1 MHHPQLLNNFTDY
14 NRIIMDIPKFDQTFL
29 PILEVLRTGKVYK
42 TRELIEEVKAK
53 FYTALTD
60 DQLKQETKSGDLL
73 IDNRIAWGKS
83 YLKKGGYVF
92 FPQRGHVQIT
102 DKGKNHKADLS
113 VRELE
118 NESTLFEFYKQEKQS
133 ASVDNKHT
141 VEISSPQDLIDEG
154 FNRIE
159 SDVKQELL
167 QKLKGID
174 PYFFEKVVLRLL
186 KKMGYGEF
194 IETSKSND
202 GGIDGIINEDKLGL
216 DKIYIQAKRFNEGKV
231 REKDIRNFIGAM
243 SGDTNK
249 GVFVTTSDFD
259 DKAIEKARSA
269 HHKIICIDGQKL
281 VKLMLEFNVGIQVK
295 TTYEIKQID
304 EDFFDEQ

>member
-1 MHHPQLLNNFTDY
+1 ME
-14 NRIIMDIPKFDQTFL
+14 IPKFDETFI
-29 PILEVLRTGKVYK
+29 PILEILKTGKVYK
-42 TRELIEEVKAK
+42 TRELIEIVKTQ
-53 FYTALTD
+53 FYSGLSD
-60 DQLKQETKSGDLL
+60 DQLKQLTKSGDLL

-92 FPQRGHVQIT
+92 FPERGYVQIT
-102 DKGKNHKADLS
+102 EKGKNHSSELS
-113 VRELE
+113 VRDLE
-118 NESTLFEFYKQEKQS
+118 NESTLFDFYRQDKQNNT
-133 ASVDNKHT
+133 VVNK
-141 VEISSPQDLIDEG
+141 VEISTPQDLIDEG

-159 SDVKQELL
+159 NDVKSELL
-167 QKLKGID
+167 QKLKNID

-194 IETSKSND
+194 IETAKSGD

-249 GVFVTTSDFD
+249 GVFVTTSEFD
-259 DKAIEKARSA
+259 EKAIEKARSA
-269 HHKIICIDGQKL
+269 HHKIICIDGKKL
-281 VKLMLEFNVGIQVK
+281 VSLMHEFNVGIQIK
-295 TTYEIKQID
+295 TTYEIKQVD

>member
-1 MHHPQLLNNFTDY
+1 ME
-14 NRIIMDIPKFDQTFL
+14 IPKFDETFI
-29 PILEVLRTGKVYK
+29 PILEVLKDGKVLK
-42 TRELIEEVKAK
+42 SRELIEEVKTK
-53 FYTALTD
+53 FYSGLTD
-60 DQLKQETKSGDLL
+60 EQLKQETKSGDLL

-83 YLKKGGYVF
+83 YLKKGGYIT
-92 FPQRGHVQIT
+92 FPQRGLVQIT
-102 DKGKNHKADLS
+102 EKGKNHSATLS
-113 VRELE
+113 VRDLE
-118 NESTLFEFYKQEKQS
+118 NESSLFDFYKQENHS
-133 ASVDNKHT
+133 IAVDNK
-141 VEISSPQDLIDEG
+141 EQPDISSPQDLIDEG

-159 SDVKQELL
+159 REVKTELL
-167 QKLKGID
+167 QKLKAID

-249 GVFVTTSDFD
+249 GVYVTTSEFD

-281 VKLMLEFNVGIQVK
+281 VTLMHEFNVGIQVK
-295 TTYEIKQID
+295 TTYDIKQID

>member
-1 MHHPQLLNNFTDY
+1 ME
-14 NRIIMDIPKFDQTFL
+14 IPKFDETFI
-29 PILEVLRTGKVYK
+29 PILEVLKSGKVLK
-42 TRELIEEVKAK
+42 SRELIEEVKK
-53 FYTALTD
+53 RFYSDLSEE
-60 DQLKQETKSGDLL
+60 QLKRETKSGDLL

-83 YLKKGGYVF
+83 YLKKGGYIT
-92 FPQRGHVQIT
+92 FPERGLVQIT
-102 DKGKNHKADLS
+102 EKGKNHSAYLT
-113 VRELE
+113 VRDLE
-118 NESTLFEFYKQEKQS
+118 NESSLFDFYKQEKQTNS
-133 ASVDNKHT
+133 NDRQATIK
-141 VEISSPQDLIDEG
+141 ISSPQDLIDEG

-159 SDVKQELL
+159 NEVKNELL
-167 QKLKGID
+167 QKLKNID
-174 PYFFEKVVLRLL
+174 PYFFEKVVLKLL

-194 IETSKSND
+194 TETTKSND

-249 GVFVTTSDFD
+249 GVFVTTSEFD
-259 DKAIEKARSA
+259 EKAIEKARSA

-281 VKLMLEFNVGIQVK
+281 VTLMHEFNVGIQVK
-295 TTYEIKQID
+295 TSYEIKQID

>member
-1 MHHPQLLNNFTDY
+1 ME
-14 NRIIMDIPKFDQTFL
+14 IPKFDETFI
-29 PILEVLRTGKVYK
+29 PILEVIKNGKVFK
-42 TRELIEEVKAK
+42 TRELIEEVKTQ
-53 FYTALTD
+53 FYSELSEE
-60 DQLKQETKSGDLL
+60 QLKQKTKSGDFL

-83 YLKKGGYVF
+83 YLKKGGYIS
-92 FPQRGHVQIT
+92 FPERGYVQIT
-102 DKGKNHKADLS
+102 DKGKKHSANIT
-113 VRELE
+113 VRDLE
-118 NESTLFEFYKQEKQS
+118 NESSLFDFYKQENQTNSINTSDKRNK
-133 ASVDNKHT
+133 VD
-141 VEISSPQDLIDEG
+141 ISSPQDLIDEG

-159 SDVKQELL
+159 SDVKNELL
-167 QKLKGID
+167 QKLKNID

-249 GVFVTTSDFD
+249 GVFVTTSEFD
-259 DKAIEKARSA
+259 DKALDKARSA

-281 VKLMLEFNVGIQVK
+281 VTLMHEFNVGIQVK
-295 TTYEIKQID
+295 TIYEIKQID

>member
-1 MHHPQLLNNFTDY
+1 MK
-14 NRIIMDIPKFDQTFL
+14 MEIPKFDDTFI
-29 PILEVLRTGKVYK
+29 PILEVLKDGRVLRS
-42 TRELIEEVKAK
+42 RELIEEVKVK
-53 FYTALTD
+53 FYSKLSE
-60 DQLKQETKSGDLL
+60 DQLKQKTKSGDLL

-83 YLKKGGYVF
+83 YLKKGGYIS
-92 FPQRGHVQIT
+92 FPERGFVKIT
-102 DKGKNHKADLS
+102 DKGKNHSSNLT
-113 VRELE
+113 VRDLE
-118 NESTLFEFYKQEKQS
+118 NESSLFEFYKHENNTALS
-133 ASVDNKHT
+133 EPSNNVN
-141 VEISSPQDLIDEG
+141 ISSPQDLIDEG

-159 SDVKQELL
+159 NEVKNELL
-167 QKLKGID
+167 LKLKNID
-174 PYFFEKVVLRLL
+174 PYFFEKVVLKLL
-186 KKMGYGEF
+186 NKMGYGEF

-249 GVFVTTSDFD
+249 GVFVTTSEFD
-259 DKAIEKARSA
+259 DKALEKARSA
-269 HHKIICIDGQKL
+269 HHKIICIDGKKL
-281 VKLMLEFNVGIQVK
+281 VTLMHEFNVGIQVK

>member
-1 MHHPQLLNNFTDY
+1 ME
-14 NRIIMDIPKFDQTFL
+14 IPKFDETFI
-29 PILEVLRTGKVYK
+29 PILEILKTGKIYK
-42 TRELIEEVKAK
+42 TRELIEEVKTK
-53 FYTALTD
+53 FYSDLSD
-60 DQLKQETKSGDLL
+60 EQLKQETKSGDLL

-83 YLKKGGYVF
+83 YLKKGGYVS
-92 FPQRGHVQIT
+92 FPERGHVQIT
-102 DKGKNHKADLS
+102 EKGKNHSANLS
-113 VRELE
+113 VRDLE
-118 NESTLFEFYKQEKQS
+118 NESTLFDFYKQEKQNRLGD
-133 ASVDNKHT
+133 AKIK

-154 FNRIE
+154 FNIIE
-159 SDVKQELL
+159 SDVKNELL
-167 QKLKGID
+167 LKLKNID

-194 IETSKSND
+194 IETAKSGD

-249 GVFVTTSDFD
+249 GVFVTTSEFD
-259 DKAIEKARSA
+259 EKALEKARSA

-281 VKLMLEFNVGIQVK
+281 VTLMHEFNVGIQVK
-295 TTYEIKQID
+295 TTYEIKHID

>member
-1 MHHPQLLNNFTDY
+1 ME
-14 NRIIMDIPKFDQTFL
+14 IPKFNETFI
-29 PILEVLRTGKVYK
+29 PILEVLKDGKVLK
-42 TRELIEEVKAK
+42 SRELIEEVKTR
-53 FYTALTD
+53 FYADLSEE
-60 DQLKQETKSGDLL
+60 QLKQETKSGDLL

-83 YLKKGGYVF
+83 YLRKGGYVS
-92 FPQRGHVQIT
+92 FPSRGFVQIT
-102 DKGKNHKADLS
+102 EKGKNHSASLT
-113 VRELE
+113 VRDLE
-118 NESTLFEFYKQEKQS
+118 NESSLFDFYKQENQPS
-133 ASVDNKHT
+133 AIDHAIINN
-141 VEISSPQDLIDEG
+141 ISSPQDLIDEG

-159 SDVKQELL
+159 FDVKNELL
-167 QKLKGID
+167 QKLKSID

-186 KKMGYGEF
+186 RKMGYGEF

-249 GVFVTTSDFD
+249 GVFVTTSEFD
-259 DKAIEKARSA
+259 EKAIQKARSA

-281 VKLMLEFNVGIQVK
+281 VTLMHEFNVGIQVK
-295 TTYEIKQID
+295 TTYEIKQVD
-304 EDFFDEQ
+304 EDFFNEQ

>member
-1 MHHPQLLNNFTDY
+1 ME
-14 NRIIMDIPKFDQTFL
+14 IPKFDETFI
-29 PILEVLRTGKVYK
+29 PILEVLKNGKIFK
-42 TRELIEEVKAK
+42 SRELIEEVKTK
-53 FYTALTD
+53 FYSELSD
-60 DQLKQETKSGDLL
+60 EQLRQETKSGDLL

-83 YLKKGGYVF
+83 YLKKGGYIS
-92 FPQRGHVQIT
+92 FPERGHVQIT
-102 DKGKNHKADLS
+102 EKGKNHSATLT
-113 VRELE
+113 VRDLE
-118 NESTLFEFYKQEKQS
+118 NENSLFDFYKQEKPSSS
-133 ASVDNKHT
+133 ANDKIKVD
-141 VEISSPQDLIDEG
+141 ISSPQDLIDEG

-159 SDVKQELL
+159 KDIKNDLL
-167 QKLKGID
+167 QKLKSID

-202 GGIDGIINEDKLGL
+202 GGVDGIINEDKLGL

-259 DKAIEKARSA
+259 EKALEKARSA

-281 VKLMLEFNVGIQVK
+281 VTLMHEFNVGIQVR

>member
-1 MHHPQLLNNFTDY
+1 ME
-14 NRIIMDIPKFDQTFL
+14 IPKFDETFI
-29 PILEVLRTGKVYK
+29 PILEVLKTGKVFK
-42 TRELIEEVKAK
+42 TRELIEEVKTN
-53 FYTALTD
+53 FYSGLND
-60 DQLKQETKSGDLL
+60 EQLKQETKSGELL

-92 FPQRGHVQIT
+92 FPERGSVQIT
-102 DKGKNHKADLS
+102 EKGKNHASNLT
-113 VRELE
+113 VRDLE
-118 NESTLFEFYKQEKQS
+118 NEISLFDFYKPEKGS
-133 ASVDNKHT
+133 NVIEKT
-141 VEISSPQDLIDEG
+141 IKTEKSSPQDLIDEG

-159 SDVKQELL
+159 NEVKSELL
-167 QKLKGID
+167 QKLKSLD

-194 IETSKSND
+194 IETSKSGD

-249 GVFVTTSDFD
+249 GVFVTTSEFD
-259 DKAIEKARSA
+259 EKALEKARSA

-281 VKLMLEFNVGIQVK
+281 VSLMHEYNVGIQVK
-295 TTYEIKQID
+295 TIYEIKQID
-304 EDFFDEQ
+304 DDFFDEQ

>member
-1 MHHPQLLNNFTDY
+1 ME
-14 NRIIMDIPKFDQTFL
+14 IPKFDETFI
-29 PILEVLRTGKVYK
+29 PILEVLKTGKVLK
-42 TRELIEEVKAK
+42 SRELIEEVKIR
-53 FYTALTD
+53 FYSGLSD
-60 DQLKQETKSGDLL
+60 EQLKQETKSGDLL

-83 YLKKGGYVF
+83 YLKKGGYII
-92 FPQRGHVQIT
+92 FPERGLVQIT
-102 DKGKNHKADLS
+102 EKGKNHSATLNIN
-113 VRELE
+113 ELE
-118 NESTLFEFYKQEKQS
+118 NENSLFSFYKQEKNLS
-133 ASVDNKHT
+133 SNVNNTKT
-141 VEISSPQDLIDEG
+141 NISSPQDLIDEG

-159 SDVKQELL
+159 SEVKNELL
-167 QKLKGID
+167 HKLKNID
-174 PYFFEKVVLRLL
+174 PYFFEKVVLKLL

-216 DKIYIQAKRFNEGKV
+216 DKIYIQAKRFNDGKV

-249 GVFVTTSDFD
+249 GVFVTTSEFD
-259 DKAIEKARSA
+259 EKALEKARSA

-281 VKLMLEFNVGIQVK
+281 VTLIHEFNVGIQVK
-295 TTYEIKQID
+295 TIYEIKQVD

>member
-1 MHHPQLLNNFTDY
+1 ME
-14 NRIIMDIPKFDQTFL
+14 IPKFNETFI
-29 PILEVLRTGKVYK
+29 PILEVLKKGKIFK
-42 TRELIEEVKAK
+42 SRELIEEVKTK
-53 FYTALTD
+53 FYSGLND
-60 DQLKQETKSGDLL
+60 EQLKQETKSGDLL

-83 YLKKGGYVF
+83 YLKKGGYIS

-102 DKGKNHKADLS
+102 EKGKNHSATLT
-113 VRELE
+113 VRHLE
-118 NESTLFEFYKQEKQS
+118 NESSLFDFYKPVKQS
-133 ASVDNKHT
+133 GSSDNKT
-141 VEISSPQDLIDEG
+141 KVNISSPQDLIDEG

-159 SDVKQELL
+159 SDTKNELL
-167 QKLKGID
+167 QKLKNID
-174 PYFFEKVVLRLL
+174 PYFFEKVVLKLL

-194 IETSKSND
+194 IETPKSND

-281 VKLMLEFNVGIQVK
+281 VTLMYEFNIGVQVK

>member
-1 MHHPQLLNNFTDY
+1 ME
-14 NRIIMDIPKFDQTFL
+14 IPKFDETFI
-29 PILEVLRTGKVYK
+29 PILEVLKTGKVYK
-42 TRELIEEVKAK
+42 TRELIEEVKSR
-53 FYTALTD
+53 FYSGLTD
-60 DQLKQETKSGDLL
+60 EQLKVETKSGDLL

-92 FPQRGHVQIT
+92 FPERGHVQIT
-102 DKGKNHKADLS
+102 EKGKSHSSSLS
-113 VRELE
+113 VRDLE
-118 NESTLFEFYKQEKQS
+118 NESSLFNFYKQENQS
-133 ASVDNKHT
+133 KLSDNKPG
-141 VEISSPQDLIDEG
+141 VEVSSPQDLIDEG

-159 SDVKQELL
+159 NEVKAELL
-167 QKLKGID
+167 QKLKNLD

-194 IETSKSND
+194 IETSKSGD

-216 DKIYIQAKRFNEGKV
+216 DKIYIQAKRFNDGKV

-259 DKAIEKARSA
+259 EKAIEKARSA

-281 VKLMLEFNVGIQVK
+281 VTLMHEFNVGIQVK